1 MQSRRDLFQA
11 HRLMTQRASLA
22 LLRGEPDVPDQ
33 PMRRLNIGTFASILV
48 GVIVTGI
55 FFIWG
60 LLGHGGGTLSNQG
73 GTLIIDKQTGQ
84 SYVFCEQGKDV
95 CPEVNYASALLDL
108 QSTSVNQQT
117 VSQAALA
124 KYPRGPLLGIP
135 GLPPLPDASLLAKQ
149 PWSVCT
155 QTAVGVSGQQT
166 TTDLSVGMATGG
178 SALGNGALLTQ
189 AQGQDWLVWN
199 DQRMA
204 IQQGGISALDKS
216 SSTTQPPIQVPLQ
229 WLDALPQG
237 PAFAAPPIPNKGQ
250 TVHSPAGGSAQA
262 GQVYQ
267 VTVAGGKQFY
277 VLLSDGLAPIS
288 QTQAALMAFEPSQP
302 TVASL
307 NPSQVTGH
315 LSKSTVP
322 ANGLP
327 ASLPSMISPTSTAP
341 LCVVYT
347 SVGGSTALSDQV
359 NIGGQMPSGGVAT
372 NTPADVDQVALPPG
386 AGALV
391 ADAPGPGQSSGAVSY
406 FLVTSGRRYALS
418 ETEVIGFLGYNRS
431 QAVLLPAGVVDLIPQ
446 GPALDPAQATKS
458 VPSGG

>member
-1 MQSRRDLFQA
+1 
-11 HRLMTQRASLA
+11 
-22 LLRGEPDVPDQ
+22 
-33 PMRRLNIGTFASILV
+33 
-48 GVIVTGI
+48 VIVTGI

-73 GTLIIDKQTGQ
+73 GTLIVDKDTGQ
-84 SYVFCEQGKDV
+84 AYVFCERGKHV
-95 CPEVNYASALLDL
+95 CPEVNYASARLDL
-108 QSTSVNQQT
+108 KSNSVNQQT

-155 QTAVGVSGQQT
+155 QTAVGVAGQQT
-166 TTDLSVGMATGG
+166 TTDLSVGLATGG
-178 SALGNGALLTQ
+178 SPLGTGALLTQ
-189 AQGQDWLVWN
+189 AQGQDWLIWN

-204 IQQGGISALDKS
+204 IQQDGISALDKS
-216 SSTTQPPIQVPLQ
+216 SSTTQPPVQVPLQ

-237 PAFAAPPIPNKGQ
+237 PAFVAPAIPNRNQ
-250 TVHSPAGGSAQA
+250 TVNSPAGGSAQV

-277 VLLSDGLAPIS
+277 VLLRDGLAPIS
-288 QTQAALMAFEPSQP
+288 QTQAALLAFEPSQP
-302 TVASL
+302 TVAPL

-327 ASLPSMISPTSTAP
+327 ASLPSVTSPASTAP

-347 SVGGSTALSDQV
+347 SVGGSSALSAQV
-359 NIGGQMPSGGVAT
+359 NVGGQMPSGGAAT
-372 NTPADVDQVALPPG
+372 NTPGDVDQVALPPG

-391 ADAPGPGQSSGAVSY
+391 GDAPGPGQSSGAVSY
-406 FLVTSGRRYALS
+406 FLVASGRRYALS
-418 ETEVIGFLGYNRS
+418 ETEVIGFLGYSKS

-446 GPALDPAQATKS
+446 GPALNPAQATKS